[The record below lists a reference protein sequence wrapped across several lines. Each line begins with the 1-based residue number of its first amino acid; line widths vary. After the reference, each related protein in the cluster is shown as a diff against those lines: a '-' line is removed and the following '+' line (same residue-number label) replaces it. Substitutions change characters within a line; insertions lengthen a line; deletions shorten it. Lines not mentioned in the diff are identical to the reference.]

1 MLLGCIFDCFKFKS
15 GWSAILGKT
24 IKPHFFQT
32 TSLKHNFAKPL
43 FSLNSSTPLQENKKN

>member
-15 GWSAILGKT
+15 GWGAILGKT